1 MPANPA
7 AGVPVEQDS
16 AAVTLSPNANLPDWI
31 TICPGGLRGMQYFL
45 SQVKI
50 DGIDSF
56 RGQNLR
62 NIIFNIPE
70 RLLLHEFS
78 RGYNASGSFQTGDP
92 AYGWDKM
99 SLYSIANKDST
110 EVEDFPP
117 LKNGDT
123 FAYWACA
130 VFLNICNWGT
140 GSCRYVSDPP
150 APQLNGSGL
159 DRERFSL

>member
-1 MPANPA
+1 MVDGVPISPRFERLTSHICTMPANPA

-78 RGYNASGSFQTGDP
+78 RGYNASGSFQTGKF
-92 AYGWDKM
+92 GK
-99 SLYSIANKDST
+99 
-110 EVEDFPP
+110 
-117 LKNGDT
+117 
-123 FAYWACA
+123 
-130 VFLNICNWGT
+130 VFLLQT
-140 GSCRYVSDPP
+140 VVVSQD
-150 APQLNGSGL
+150 
-159 DRERFSL
+159 